1 MTTSVDLDSSAIKMA
16 QSRVGPK
23 NQTPHMTLPRK
34 IFIPR
39 WEVFVRKNKKN
50 LKKNFILAILK
61 L

>member
-39 WEVFVRKNKKN
+39 
-50 LKKNFILAILK
+50 
-61 L
+61 

>member
-23 NQTPHMTLPRK
+23 NTQPFPRN
-34 IFIPR
+34 FIPR